1 MTNNCI
7 EALKRHQNDLQK
19 NDVHEFYIHLNED
32 MSSGL
37 LRPEEIGMISSYLLN
52 KSQNS
57 KKLLLENLIAIP
69 DYFLYAQDIL
79 WHEDSHKKRLI
90 EEQILYAQDGSNFDI
105 PRAVDLIG
113 AKAFSHTKIDHLF
126 IPGNVGVIQS
136 LACNSNEYIE
146 KITIEK
152 GVRLIGDWAFG
163 DCSRLTELI
172 IPSSVIHIG
181 REITQYSS
189 NVTIYCNEGSE
200 AHKYATEEHLR
211 YILI

>member
-1 MTNNCI
+1 MNNNCI

-19 NDVHEFYIHLNED
+19 NNVLEFYIHLNED

-69 DYFLYAQDIL
+69 DYFLYAQD
-79 WHEDSHKKRLI
+79 
-90 EEQILYAQDGSNFDI
+90 GSNFDI
-105 PRAVDLIG
+105 PRTVDLIG

-163 DCSRLTELI
+163 DCPRLTELI
-172 IPSSVIHIG
+172 IPSSVLYIG

-200 AHKYATEEHLR
+200 AHKYAREEHLR
-211 YILI
+211 YTFV

>member
-1 MTNNCI
+1 MNNNCI

-19 NDVHEFYIHLNED
+19 NNVLEFYIHLNED

-37 LRPEEIGMISSYLLN
+37 LKPEEIGLISSYLLN

-69 DYFLYAQDIL
+69 DYFLYAQD
-79 WHEDSHKKRLI
+79 
-90 EEQILYAQDGSNFDI
+90 GSNFDI
-105 PRAVDLIG
+105 PGTVDLIG

-163 DCSRLTELI
+163 DCPRLIELI
-172 IPSSVIHIG
+172 IPPSVKYIG

-189 NVTIYCNEGSE
+189 NVTIYCNMGSE
-200 AHKYATEEHLR
+200 AHKYAREKHLR
-211 YILI
+211 YTFI

>member
-1 MTNNCI
+1 MLLNNNCLQ
-7 EALKRHQNDLQK
+7 AFKRHQTDLQK
-19 NDVHEFYIHLNED
+19 NDIHVFYIHLNED

-52 KSQNS
+52 LNQNS

-69 DYFLYAQDIL
+69 DYFLYT
-79 WHEDSHKKRLI
+79 
-90 EEQILYAQDGSNFDI
+90 QDGSTFDI
-105 PRAVDLIG
+105 PRTVDLIG

-146 KITIEK
+146 KITIEN

-163 DCSRLTELI
+163 DCPRLKELI
-172 IPSSVIHIG
+172 IPPTVRYIG
-181 REITQYSS
+181 REITQYSEK
-189 NVTIYCNEGSE
+189 VVIYCQRLSE
-200 AHKYATEEHLR
+200 AHKYAKEERLR
-211 YILI
+211 YTFI